1 MRRGEICALEKS
13 DIKKNTIHITK
24 TMVMNDKGEWI
35 IKTPKSY
42 AGDRYVTYPEFVIK
56 KVKKLPS
63 NTVEM
68 NLNTITTC
76 FGLLL
81 AKAGLPHFRFHD
93 LRHYNA
99 SVQHALGIPD
109 AYIMQSGGWG
119 NDSVLK
125 EVYRHALP
133 DVQEKMNKVAL
144 DYFENMQHEM
154 QHDY

>member
-1 MRRGEICALEKS
+1 
-13 DIKKNTIHITK
+13 
-24 TMVMNDKGEWI
+24 MN
-35 IKTPKSY
+35 P
-42 AGDRYVTYPEFVIK
+42 
-56 KVKKLPS
+56 
-63 NTVEM
+63 
-68 NLNTITTC
+68 NTITTC

-144 DYFENMQHEM
+144 DYFENMQH
-154 QHDY
+154 